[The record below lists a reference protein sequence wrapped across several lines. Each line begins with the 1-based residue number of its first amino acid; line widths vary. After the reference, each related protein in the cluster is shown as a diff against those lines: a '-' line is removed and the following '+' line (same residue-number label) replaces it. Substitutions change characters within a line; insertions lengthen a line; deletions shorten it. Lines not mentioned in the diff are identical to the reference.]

1 MYEIP
6 LKTSQKPDVGKGLEK
21 GKLISRVLQLGLLE

>member
-6 LKTSQKPDVGKGLEK
+6 LKTSEKSDDGKGLEK
-21 GKLISRVLQLGLLE
+21 GVSRVLQLGLLE